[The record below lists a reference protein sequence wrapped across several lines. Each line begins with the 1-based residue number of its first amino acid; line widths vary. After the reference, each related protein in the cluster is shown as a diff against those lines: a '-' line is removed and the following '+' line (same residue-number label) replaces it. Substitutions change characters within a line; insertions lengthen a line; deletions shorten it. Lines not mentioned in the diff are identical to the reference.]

1 MISRNLKLLII
12 LVISGTIGAYVVF
25 VTVPTQLA
33 RRSYEGAKTLGEEF
47 KKAFQ
52 FTPQIKVNNTI
63 VLNQQT
69 SVLELSL
76 ISQNFQHRYVW
87 VNSWLGST
95 KKIFITGTF
104 QAKAGFDLHKKFSI
118 NLRDERAMVTLP
130 EPMVLSVE
138 SLGDIEYRD
147 EQGIWNWVNL
157 DDRTKATNAFI
168 SDARK
173 FADHAAFVGDAKSG
187 MDRKLRELLKPYA
200 QEVEISYTDPVRL
213 REQ

>member
-12 LVISGTIGAYVVF
+12 LVISGTIGAYVVL

-47 KKAFQ
+47 RKAFQ

-69 SVLELSL
+69 SVLELSV

-118 NLRDERAMVTLP
+118 NLRDEGAMVTLP

-147 EQGIWNWVNL
+147 DQGIWNWVNL

-173 FADHAAFVGDAKSG
+173 FADHAAFVGDAKSD

-200 QEVEISYTDPVRL
+200 QEVEISYTGSTRL
-213 REQ
+213 RQQ

>member
-12 LVISGTIGAYVVF
+12 LIISGTIGAYIVL
-25 VTVPTQLA
+25 VTVPTELA

-69 SVLELSL
+69 SVLELSV

-104 QAKAGFDLHKKFSI
+104 QAKAGFDLHKQFSI
-118 NLRDERAMVTLP
+118 NLRDERAIVALP
-130 EPMVLSVE
+130 EPTVLSVE

-173 FADHAAFVGDAKSG
+173 FADHAAFVGDAKGS
-187 MDRKLRELLKPYA
+187 MDKRLRGLLKPYA
-200 QEVEISYTDPVRL
+200 QEVEISYTDPMRL